1 MSIII
6 NENKY
11 QIFKTTCN
19 QKEKKSL
26 YKDSI
31 IKYSTIKRKKT
42 NKLKIIKCS
51 KSTHKIILKNNQ
63 IDFEINGKLVDELF
77 KLKNKSK
84 V

>member
-6 NENKY
+6 NENKF
-11 QIFKTTCN
+11 QILKKTFN
-19 QKEKKSL
+19 KKEKKL
-26 YKDSI
+26 LFKDSI
-31 IKYSTIKRKKT
+31 IKYPTIKRKKQ

-51 KSTHKIILKNNQ
+51 TSTPKIILKNNQ

-84 V
+84 I

>member
-6 NENKY
+6 NENKF
-11 QIFKTTCN
+11 QILKKTCN
-19 QKEKKSL
+19 KKEKKSL
-26 YKDSI
+26 FKDSI
-31 IKYSTIKRKKT
+31 VECPTIKRKKP

-51 KSTHKIILKNNQ
+51 TSTPKIILKNNQ

-84 V
+84 I

>member
-6 NENKY
+6 NENKF
-11 QIFKTTCN
+11 QILKKTCN
-19 QKEKKSL
+19 KKEKKSL
-26 YKDSI
+26 FKDSI
-31 IKYSTIKRKKT
+31 IKYPTIKRKKP

-51 KSTHKIILKNNQ
+51 TSTPKIILKNNQ

-84 V
+84 I